1 MQLYFS
7 LPVIWPLSHC
17 SSNTKELQSNQNQ
30 MATSHTNQNSTD
42 VWGKGSV
49 RSYGAING
57 PNQAAPIGI
66 NLQANPGQARRY
78 ARRESR
84 IIINNQD
91 GTAGPVTTRQILNR
105 PVNNR
110 NVEAGLRIDRAENR
124 PQSVGPGI
132 CDIMGCFICFCACCI
147 LVMLFIFG
155 LQNYS

>member
-1 MQLYFS
+1 
-7 LPVIWPLSHC
+7 
-17 SSNTKELQSNQNQ
+17 
-30 MATSHTNQNSTD
+30 MATSNTNQNSTD

-110 NVEAGLRIDRAENR
+110 DVEAGLRIDRAENR

-147 LVMLFIFG
+147 LVMMFIFG
-155 LQNYS
+155 LQNYI